1 MFSICLLCFFSEKNN
16 LVSLLPIS
24 KMFTEP
30 ASRLVESISPNVCL
44 CVCVF
49 VFLSPSPHMHIKT
62 VWTGDFWSMNF
73 SINCKTMKPFF
84 FYRGFAFFVG
94 GGGYLKY

>member
-16 LVSLLPIS
+16 LVPLLPIS

-62 VWTGDFWSMNF
+62 VWTGDFWSMNLF
-73 SINCKTMKPFF
+73 HKLQNYETFF
-84 FYRGFAFFVG
+84 FIG
-94 GGGYLKY
+94 GLHFLLGEGDI